1 MYCYGNQACYGATIL
16 AKRYVYGYGYKGLE
30 SAKVKAWNV
39 HLFGHYA
46 GKKTLKYPITLRN
59 KKLIVISTGFSAGQ
73 NSNIYCTGIGCVV
86 HCMFNGCDG
95 I

>member
-1 MYCYGNQACYGATIL
+1 M

-59 KKLIVISTGFSAGQ
+59 KKLIVISTGLFCRTEQ
-73 NSNIYCTGIGCVV
+73 QYLLYRYRLPWCTVCLMAV
-86 HCMFNGCDG
+86 MA
-95 I
+95 